1 MLYRSHPCVQDGN
14 DPDAYSESEPN
25 SSDDNSSDSDA
36 EITGQDIEVFE
47 HAADARPADVPAARS
62 PSPGSRPIFPPDAP
76 QICPEEGR
84 QHFEE
89 GHLRLG
95 IGNQQPL
102 LVINTL
108 HYLCGSFHIYIYK
121 QCKPSMGRS
130 IWLFKRPRQG
140 QQHAV
145 CDAVVADQS
154 SKLQEVQA
162 RLAQLNPQIF
172 NAKWKV
178 TFGSDSSEYIKLI
191 VMLSWDQGPFLNSYV
206 PIYIPIYT
214 HVSPGSERGKLPST
228 KLSRRWRLSLLIRQ
242 QVWGT
247 CRKSNNPERTKPK
260 CSNAFF
266 YI

>member
-1 MLYRSHPCVQDGN
+1 MQDGN

-108 HYLCGSFHIYIYK
+108 HYLCGSFHIYIYINNVNHPWVGPFDFSK
-121 QCKPSMGRS
+121 DPVKVNNMQFVMQLWRTSRPNCKK
-130 IWLFKRPRQG
+130 FKR
-140 QQHAV
+140 V
-145 CDAVVADQS
+145 
-154 SKLQEVQA
+154 
-162 RLAQLNPQIF
+162 
-172 NAKWKV
+172 W
-178 TFGSDSSEYIKLI
+178 
-191 VMLSWDQGPFLNSYV
+191 
-206 PIYIPIYT
+206 
-214 HVSPGSERGKLPST
+214 PS
-228 KLSRRWRLSLLIRQ
+228 
-242 QVWGT
+242 
-247 CRKSNNPERTKPK
+247 
-260 CSNAFF
+260 
-266 YI
+266 